1 MVAKKPLFFLSKVYK
16 NYIANSILVI
26 FFFLNVNKKRRKFL
40 FFLSKNRY
48 WPRDNQIDFLFSGHF
63 HIGLVIIIIKQAIYK
78 KTLFFFLSI
87 IYQESK
93 KGSYQI
99 HHKIG
104 KKHKVSRPDSFNDA
118 SIRYSDI

>member
-1 MVAKKPLFFLSKVYK
+1 ML
-16 NYIANSILVI
+16 I
-26 FFFLNVNKKRRKFL
+26 KKRRKFF
-40 FFLSKNRY
+40 FFLSNSKIGY
-48 WPRDNQIDFLFSGHF
+48 WLKDNQIDFLFSGHF
-63 HIGLVIIIIKQAIYK
+63 HIGLVIIIIKQAGYIK
-78 KTLFFFLSI
+78 KTLFLSI

-104 KKHKVSRPDSFNDA
+104 KKHKVSRRDSFNDA

>member
-1 MVAKKPLFFLSKVYK
+1 ML
-16 NYIANSILVI
+16 I
-26 FFFLNVNKKRRKFL
+26 KKRRKFL

-63 HIGLVIIIIKQAIYK
+63 PIRLVIIKQASYIK
-78 KTLFFFLSI
+78 KTLFLSI

-93 KGSYQI
+93 KGSYQTQ
-99 HHKIG
+99 HKIG
-104 KKHKVSRPDSFNDA
+104 KNHKVSRSDSLNNA

>member
-16 NYIANSILVI
+16 NYIANSILII

-63 HIGLVIIIIKQAIYK
+63 HIGLVIIIIKQAGYIK
-78 KTLFFFLSI
+78 KTLFLSI

>member
-1 MVAKKPLFFLSKVYK
+1 M
-16 NYIANSILVI
+16 
-26 FFFLNVNKKRRKFL
+26 
-40 FFLSKNRY
+40 
-48 WPRDNQIDFLFSGHF
+48 PRENEIDFLFSGHF
-63 HIGLVIIIIKQAIYK
+63 PIGLVIIKQAGYIK
-78 KTLFFFLSI
+78 KKKRFFLLI

>member
-1 MVAKKPLFFLSKVYK
+1 ML
-16 NYIANSILVI
+16 I
-26 FFFLNVNKKRRKFL
+26 KKRRKFL

-63 HIGLVIIIIKQAIYK
+63 HIGLVIIIIKQAGYIK
-78 KTLFFFLSI
+78 KTLFLSI

>member
-1 MVAKKPLFFLSKVYK
+1 ML
-16 NYIANSILVI
+16 I
-26 FFFLNVNKKRRKFL
+26 KKRRKFL

-63 HIGLVIIIIKQAIYK
+63 HIGLVIIKQAGYK
-78 KTLFFFLSI
+78 KKKKRFFLSI

-93 KGSYQI
+93 KGSYQT
-99 HHKIG
+99 HRKIG
-104 KKHKVSRPDSFNDA
+104 KKDKVSGPDSLNDA